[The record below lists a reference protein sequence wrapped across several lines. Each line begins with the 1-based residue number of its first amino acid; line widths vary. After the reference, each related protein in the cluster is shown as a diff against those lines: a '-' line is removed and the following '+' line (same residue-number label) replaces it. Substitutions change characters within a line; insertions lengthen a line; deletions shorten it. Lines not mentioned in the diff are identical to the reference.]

1 METRE
6 AVPNKQANCDLSFSQ
21 IHISLLTTLSNIC
34 DVEVSHCSDTLNTFF
49 STLTSKS
56 FKEKIQIMKEALIK
70 QVNSSG
76 AGPVQQWI
84 LRFRVIFSAFLSV
97 KLIAHDCCQQ
107 VTIFFLLNY
116 TSQPHPSAEVFY
128 CTIN

>member
-21 IHISLLTTLSNIC
+21 IRISLLTTLSNIC
-34 DVEVSHCSDTLNTFF
+34 DVEVSHFSDTLNTFF

-56 FKEKIQIMKEALIK
+56 FKEKINKLIK
-70 QVNSSG
+70 QANSSG